1 MTADQISLFDE
12 YTNLSERAAYKERE
26 AEVLQAQYQAK
37 VRDAQQL
44 RERAK
49 VIATQLGLVC

>member
-26 AEVLQAQYQAK
+26 AEVLLQQYNQK
-37 VRDAQQL
+37 VADARALRD
-44 RERAK
+44 RAK
-49 VIATQLGLVC
+49 IIADQLGIVC